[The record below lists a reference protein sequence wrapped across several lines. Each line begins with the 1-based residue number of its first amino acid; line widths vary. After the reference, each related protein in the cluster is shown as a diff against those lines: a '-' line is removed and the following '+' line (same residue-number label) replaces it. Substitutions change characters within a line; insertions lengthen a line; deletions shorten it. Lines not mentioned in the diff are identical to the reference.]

1 MIESL
6 QSARL
11 VERNIIG
18 EMKNQFFIGMLL
30 YSNKN
35 IPIPSR
41 NEYKIQ
47 LISKV
52 ENVLK
57 RMRWKALQFLGKL
70 EENNKETYGFK
81 SRICPQS
88 VDELS
93 KFEDDLMLM
102 IKNIDFRNVYSKF
115 QEKLKYDITKIRS
128 SKKVIVPADKTRN
141 LYKMEKEDYNKFS
154 SENITKTYK
163 KSNRNKVNKL
173 NLDAKKIADKSL
185 ISDRIDQLQKNEAY
199 ITVKD
204 HKENF

>member
-35 IPIPSR
+35 IPIPLR

-57 RMRWKALQFLGKL
+57 RMRWRALQFLGKL